1 VPEVAAPILIE
12 RKSELEQAHLLIAT
26 PWPSATAPDRYAASM
41 LGTIIGGSTSS
52 RLWQSIREDRGLAYS
67 IGAGGNTFRDIGMF
81 TIYAGT
87 SPAQM
92 DEVFDLALNELR
104 RAVREP
110 VSEDE
115 LELAK
120 QQASS
125 SVLLS
130 LESSSTRV
138 GALARQEI
146 IHGRR
151 ISPDEIIQS
160 INSVTRE
167 DAQRVAQSCFTTAAL
182 SVGALG
188 NLNGFAV
195 DRSRL
200 QI

>member
-1 VPEVAAPILIE
+1 
-12 RKSELEQAHLLIAT
+12 
-26 PWPSATAPDRYAASM
+26 M
-41 LGTIIGGSTSS
+41 
-52 RLWQSIREDRGLAYS
+52 
-67 IGAGGNTFRDIGMF
+67 N
-81 TIYAGT
+81 
-87 SPAQM
+87 
-92 DEVFDLALNELR
+92 EVFDLALGELR
-104 RAVREP
+104 RIVREP
-110 VSEDE
+110 VAEDE

-120 QQASS
+120 QQAIS

-151 ISPDEIIQS
+151 ISPDEIIKM
-160 INSVTRE
+160 INAVSSESV
-167 DAQRVAQSCFTTAAL
+167 QQVAQASFRTAAL

-200 QI
+200 EI